1 MEPPVKEIIVILKKE
16 TSNEYY
22 HLPKENYQ
30 LLFQLLKLKLFL
42 SKL

>member
-1 MEPPVKEIIVILKKE
+1 MQEPVKEIIVILKKE

-22 HLPKENYQ
+22 SIPI
-30 LLFQLLKLKLFL
+30 L